1 MKPLFIQW
9 LLALIILLLS
19 NFNACAATLKA
30 TAQPSQLRH
39 VTINDELSLD
49 IYVPKNQSNK
59 RFPTL
64 YVMDGQHYM
73 FNAIGYQKA
82 LTKGTMNVDVSP
94 EFIVVGINTSALNA
108 SGTRGAYLNRRSSE
122 FIALL
127 NEHIIPYVD
136 KHTPSNQERYYFGW
150 QFAATAG
157 LSLFNAHPRLF
168 KGYLLA
174 SGPYYTDTQ
183 FQQLEATLKNNAA
196 LNTQFYLS
204 LGKQEL
210 HATDAHNTFSTI
222 LGKYPSS
229 GVQHKY
235 NYFDRFS
242 IRYDHFTTV
251 FDSFSHGLE
260 WLFSDYPDITFYSVA
275 DIQQFGGIN
284 AVKTYYQKR
293 GARYKISP
301 EVGNQAKFSM
311 FRHAVEEDNLAF
323 FQQLE
328 DAVGQ
333 YEVKGWHSF
342 FARFFAKH
350 GLLNRAEKTYQDALV
365 TRPESHKIWAELADV
380 YVQQKRHQQALSAYQ
395 NALQFAPAG
404 SDLAAGYAQ
413 KISNI
418 NAL

>member
-1 MKPLFIQW
+1 MKQITVTL
-9 LLALIILLLS
+9 LLACMAYLLPLH
-19 NFNACAATLKA
+19 CASAVEFRVTE
-30 TAQPSQLRH
+30 QPSQFQH
-39 VTINDELSLD
+39 VQVNDELSLD
-49 IYVPKNQSNK
+49 IYIPNDAQQKSY
-59 RFPTL
+59 PTI

-73 FNAIGYQKA
+73 YNAIGYQKA
-82 LTKGTMNVDVSP
+82 LTKGTMSVEVSP
-94 EFIVVGINTSALNA
+94 EFIVVGINTSALNE
-108 SGTRGAYLNRRSSE
+108 SGTRGIYLNRRSSE
-122 FIALL
+122 FITLL
-127 NEHIIPYVD
+127 SEHIIPYVD

-157 LSLFNAHPRLF
+157 LSLFNAHPSLF

-242 IRYDHFTTV
+242 VRYDHFTTV

-260 WLFSDYPDITFYSVA
+260 WLFSDYPDMTFYSVA

-293 GARYKISP
+293 GARYNLSKK
-301 EVGNQAKFSM
+301 VGNQAKFSM

-328 DAVGQ
+328 GALGQ
-333 YEVKGWHSF
+333 YEVTGWHSF

-350 GLLNRAEKTYQDALV
+350 GLLNRAKKTYQNALV
-365 TRPESHKIWAELADV
+365 DRPESHRIWAALADV
-380 YVQQKRHQQALSAYQ
+380 YVQQKSHQQALNAYQ
-395 NALQFAPAG
+395 QALQFAPAT
-404 SDLAAGYAQ
+404 SEVASQYAEKVAELQ
-413 KISNI
+413 Q
-418 NAL
+418 L

>member
-39 VTINDELSLD
+39 VTVNDELSLD

-94 EFIVVGINTSALNA
+94 EFIVVGINTSALNE
-108 SGTRGAYLNRRSSE
+108 SGIRGTYLNRRSSE

-157 LSLFNAHPRLF
+157 LSLFNSHPRLF

-260 WLFSDYPDITFYSVA
+260 WLFSDYPDMTFYSVA

-293 GARYKISP
+293 GARYNLSP

-328 DAVGQ
+328 DALGQ
-333 YEVKGWHSF
+333 YEVKGWHTF

>member
-1 MKPLFIQW
+1 MKPIFIKW

-30 TAQPSQLRH
+30 TVQPSQLRH
-39 VTINDELSLD
+39 VTVNDELSLD

-82 LTKGTMNVDVSP
+82 LTKGTMDVDVSP
-94 EFIVVGINTSALNA
+94 EFIVVGINTSTLNE
-108 SGTRGAYLNRRSSE
+108 SGTRGVYLNRRSSE
-122 FIALL
+122 FITLL

-157 LSLFNAHPRLF
+157 LSLFNAHPSLF

-183 FQQLEATLKNNAA
+183 FQQLEATLKNNTA

-242 IRYDHFTTV
+242 VRYDHFTTV
-251 FDSFSHGLE
+251 FDSLSHGLE

-275 DIQQFGGIN
+275 DVEQYGGIK
-284 AVKTYYQKR
+284 AVQDYYQTR
-293 GARYKISP
+293 GTRYNLSH
-301 EVGNQAKFSM
+301 EVGDQAKFSM
-311 FRHAVEEDNLAF
+311 FRHAVEEDNFAF

-328 DAVGQ
+328 DALGQ
-333 YEVKGWHSF
+333 YEVKGWHTF

-350 GLLNRAEKTYQDALV
+350 GLLKRAAKTYQDALV
-365 TRPESHKIWAELADV
+365 TRPESHTIWAELADV
-380 YVQQKRHQQALSAYQ
+380 YVQQKRHQQALLAYE
-395 NALQFAPAG
+395 NALQFVPTENAVKA
-404 SDLAAGYAQ
+404 SYAEKVQ
-413 KISNI
+413 S
-418 NAL
+418 LRLQ